1 MFQNISRISKGIGP
15 AEDCLDL
22 GYQYVH
28 VKRLGNKI
36 ICSTAHGHDH
46 VHIVGCGGDKD
57 HRHLGN
63 FSDFLT
69 PVEAVIKGKFQIQK
83 NKLRIFPRKFLQY
96 IGKILSQKNF
106 ISPGTEMFFQKIRDC
121 FVIFYNK
128 NAILHS
134 CSSFL
139 CLRFFHSIRIYQA
152 VQNLEAII
160 TENTLCNQKILTV
173 HDRYRD
179 FQASVEEGVD
189 VVKVY
194 VAVAHDT

>member
-1 MFQNISRISKGIGP
+1 MFQYISRISKGIGP
-15 AEDCLDL
+15 AEDCLNL
-22 GYQYVH
+22 GYQYIH
-28 VKRLGNKI
+28 VKRLGDKI

-128 NAILHS
+128 NTILHS

-139 CLRFFHSIRIYQA
+139 CLRFFRSIRIYQA
-152 VQNLEAII
+152 VQNLEAIV
-160 TENTLCNQKILTV
+160 TENTLCNKKILTV

-189 VVKVY
+189 VMKVY

>member
-1 MFQNISRISKGIGP
+1 
-15 AEDCLDL
+15 
-22 GYQYVH
+22 
-28 VKRLGNKI
+28 
-36 ICSTAHGHDH
+36 
-46 VHIVGCGGDKD
+46 
-57 HRHLGN
+57 
-63 FSDFLT
+63 
-69 PVEAVIKGKFQIQK
+69 
-83 NKLRIFPRKFLQY
+83 
-96 IGKILSQKNF
+96 
-106 ISPGTEMFFQKIRDC
+106 MFFQKIRDC

-189 VVKVY
+189 VMKVY